1 MKGEGE
7 YQQEEHNPR
16 GRISAYKET
25 SFSTP
30 LSSSKPESSIPLL
43 TQPEPTASPSAAV
56 DKRPSTC
63 GRQSPTPTGWDGK
76 SKRWSQ
82 VKPTIL
88 QSSTF
93 FNAYDTGRGLTENSG
108 DFPEYRQHRLYGTIR
123 IPQTLRSSP
132 RVTPTRIR
140 PGSTEY
146 SSTTLMSGIVAHPPP
161 PARRHSSQVFTR
173 RGTATLHHHFPGSE
187 LDLLQRTSSKLT
199 LDEELYDILYAFGYV
214 MSIYL
219 YLKEGPKKGGQAINR
234 QKGAK

>member
-1 MKGEGE
+1 MKREEE
-7 YQQEEHNPR
+7 YQEEHNPK

-25 SFSTP
+25 TFSNLP
-30 LSSSKPESSIPLL
+30 SSSKPESSIPLL
-43 TQPEPTASPSAAV
+43 TQSDKSAASPSTV
-56 DKRPSTC
+56 DKRPSTRS
-63 GRQSPTPTGWDGK
+63 RQSPTPAGWDGK

-88 QSSTF
+88 QSSTHH
-93 FNAYDTGRGLTENSG
+93 FNAYEAGRGLTENSG

-214 MSIYL
+214 VSIYL
-219 YLKEGPKKGGQAINR
+219 YLKEGVKGQKRKKDR
-234 QKGAK
+234 P